1 MWAFKVACSGIF
13 PGPPTQPWGVS
24 NDRWYTIF
32 LITPHLLQISL
43 MSAQR
48 YIQSTLRSIT
58 LSEDTNASE
67 APQLMDRTLHLS
79 PQRVAV
85 HPRSATRVPSI
96 ANNVCTSSI
105 SSFVGFDFFTTGRP
119 GQAVVWEACIG
130 HKRKYSIL
138 KSTELVEYIEVTEK
152 GTEILAESIDRP
164 DSYYKLTWK
173 SKGGVPKLKNW
184 TAATHSAGVL
194 FQDVRWNVESIELK
208 LNWHGDYNIWID
220 QSHGNVICEGCKHK
234 WWECKRQIPKM

>member
-1 MWAFKVACSGIF
+1 MPVKLLNSWIGPYILSHKGLQSIHAQQLACHRS
-13 PGPPTQPWGVS
+13 PTTSVHHPSPVS
-24 NDRWYTIF
+24 LD
-32 LITPHLLQISL
+32 S
-43 MSAQR
+43 
-48 YIQSTLRSIT
+48 
-58 LSEDTNASE
+58 
-67 APQLMDRTLHLS
+67 
-79 PQRVAV
+79 
-85 HPRSATRVPSI
+85 
-96 ANNVCTSSI
+96 TSSQ
-105 SSFVGFDFFTTGRP
+105 P
-119 GQAVVWEACIG
+119 AGQAVVWEACIG

-138 KSTELVEYIEVTEK
+138 KSTELVDYIEVTEK

-194 FQDVRWNVESIELK
+194 FQDVRSWNVESIELK